1 MERLCFLD
9 NEHLAGPLVEH
20 LDVMTRAGNKIGT
33 FDGVIVEPTERRV
46 RYLVVDRGRLLH
58 KRCLIPLLEAR
69 VDAEHHS
76 LSLDVDDADASQ
88 WQQFDP
94 SSFPPFSD
102 DDLITAMFA
111 TPA

>member
-1 MERLCFLD
+1 MERLRFLD

-20 LDVMTRAGNKIGT
+20 LDVRTRAGNKIGT

-46 RYLVVDRGRLLH
+46 RYIVVDRGRILH
-58 KRCLIPLLEAR
+58 HRCLIPMPDAR
-69 VDAEHHS
+69 LDAEHHA
-76 LSLDVDDADASQ
+76 LSLDVDDADASD

-94 SSFPPFSD
+94 STFPPFSD